1 GFVFVAF
8 DQILSQLAKM
18 HARTGGKVRLPITIR
33 IPVGGGIG
41 AAEHHSE
48 SPEALFAHT
57 AGLRVVSVAN
67 PQDAYTVLRQAVAC
81 DDPVIFF
88 EPKRRYHLKGEVD
101 LDPADPLPLDRARV
115 VREGTDVTLVTWGGL
130 VEIGRASWRGG
141 GGTWGGR
148 S

>member
-1 GFVFVAF
+1 
-8 DQILSQLAKM
+8 
-18 HARTGGKVRLPITIR
+18 
-33 IPVGGGIG
+33 
-41 AAEHHSE
+41 
-48 SPEALFAHT
+48 
-57 AGLRVVSVAN
+57 GLRVVSVAN

-130 VEIGRASWRGG
+130 VGPALDAAVAASDDGVSVEVIDL
-141 GGTWGGR
+141 R
-148 S
+148 SPPPIYHDTLRSAAH